1 MQPAVTPTPEGSHF
15 PADPLLVLQSGWPF
29 LAAYY
34 VIATIIV
41 FLLWRA
47 LRASRFLHS
56 RRRRGIT
63 AIVLSAVFT
72 PSEVSDFFLF
82 NLPGPASVGLVIFLI
97 VCVMIMFSEP
107 TALLK
112 PELWSTLG
120 LYYFLPLFVG
130 FLVAYAVLSV
140 CARVA
145 PPLPASA

>member
-1 MQPAVTPTPEGSHF
+1 MQSTVTPTPEGSHF
-15 PADPLLVLQSGWPF
+15 PADPFLVLQSGWPF

-41 FLLWRA
+41 FVLWRT

-56 RRRRGIT
+56 RRLRSIT

-97 VCVMIMFSEP
+97 VCVMIIASEP
-107 TALLK
+107 TALLR

-130 FLVAYAVLSV
+130 FLVAYAVLYVS
-140 CARVA
+140 ARVP